1 MDDLKTRLITA
12 RDDDHERGCQMRFA
26 LCSCG
31 YDDATAKAVGDA
43 LTRIEA
49 LEAEVARLR
58 EANGILEDGLQEVGD
73 DYPGSSCQ
81 QWCQNQVKA
90 ARQALKGPTDAD

>member
-1 MDDLKTRLITA
+1 MDDLKTRLRTA
-12 RDDDHERGCQMRFA
+12 RDDDHERGCQMRFV

-49 LEAEVARLR
+49 LEAENAAMTRIIYHYVDPGETRQDDEAFVLAIART
-58 EANGILEDGLQEVGD
+58 E
-73 DYPGSSCQ
+73 
-81 QWCQNQVKA
+81 
-90 ARQALKGPTDAD
+90 ALKGPTDDD